1 MAAIFEVDE
10 RCLHKERATESLGG
24 TRSQETGMKETEEQT
39 EAEGKERGYPRIS
52 GHITVL
58 DRGGC
63 QGTDLYVLAG
73 VSY

>member
-24 TRSQETGMKETEEQT
+24 TRSQETGMKETE
-39 EAEGKERGYPRIS
+39 AEGKERGYPRIS

-63 QGTDLYVLAG
+63 QGTDVYVLAG